1 MNRHAPAGAWKRE
14 VSFMKWSASRG
25 LVALLA
31 VLTMAATSRGARA
44 LSLDAALRE
53 AATANPT
60 LASRREAV
68 EAARRRVA
76 PAGAWSSPMAELGVI
91 NVPVGGGFDSDPM
104 TMKTIGIEQRVPL
117 FGANGLSRRSADA
130 AARAEGASLES
141 ASYGIYASVW
151 EAYADAY
158 YAGQLA
164 ELSREH
170 RGDMGQL
177 VLSARARY
185 ESGRGRL
192 EDMLRAQAEQ
202 ARALSDLAGYEGE
215 ERGARARLAAIL
227 GRDGAA
233 LADTLAPPPVAT
245 LPEDA
250 NTLIAALDAAHP
262 RLRELQDQTDRYAL
276 AAEAS
281 RRAVWPDLQ
290 LGFEYGFREPI
301 AGMSQPDMWSAHVGF
316 MLPVFAGSNE
326 RAQGAE
332 MEAMAGSMK
341 HELRAAT
348 LELDQQVRTLHAT
361 ARADE
366 RAVALLA
373 DTVVV
378 TQRRAVAASMSA
390 YDAGVADLWRVFEA
404 MHELYGEE
412 IMLTRAHQ
420 DLARSQARLLAM
432 TARGDWSGLTLP
444 EIKGDER

>member
-1 MNRHAPAGAWKRE
+1 
-14 VSFMKWSASRG
+14 MKSSASRG
-25 LVALLA
+25 TIALLA
-31 VLTMAATSRGARA
+31 VLTLAATSRGARA

-53 AATANPT
+53 AAAANPT
-60 LASRREAV
+60 LAGRRQAA
-68 EAARRRVA
+68 EAAHRRIA
-76 PAGAWSSPMAELGVI
+76 PAGAWPSPMAEVGLI

-104 TMKTIGIEQRVPL
+104 TMKMVGIEQRVPV

-130 AARAEGASLES
+130 AAKAEGASLER
-141 ASYGIYASVW
+141 ASYEIYAAAW

-158 YAGQLA
+158 YAGQLT
-164 ELSREH
+164 ELSRNH

-177 VLSARARY
+177 VASARARY

-192 EDMLRAQAEQ
+192 EDVLRAQAEQ

-233 LADTLAPPPVAT
+233 LTDTLAPPPVVS
-245 LPEDA
+245 LPDDA
-250 NTLIAALDAAHP
+250 NALIAALGEQHP
-262 RLRELQDQTDRYAL
+262 RLRELQDQSDRYAL
-276 AAEAS
+276 AAQAA
-281 RRAVWPDLQ
+281 RRSEWPDLQ

-301 AGMSQPDMWSAHVGF
+301 AGMSQPNMWTARVGF

-348 LELDQQVRTLHAT
+348 LELDQQVRGLHAT
-361 ARADE
+361 ALADA
-366 RAVALLA
+366 RSVSLLA
-373 DTVVV
+373 DTVLV
-378 TQRRAVAASMSA
+378 TQHRAVAASMSA

-404 MHELYGEE
+404 MHELYSEE
-412 IMLTRAHQ
+412 VMLMRAHQ
-420 DLARSQARLLAM
+420 DLARTQARLLAT
-432 TARGDWSGLTLP
+432 TARADLFGLTLP
-444 EIKGDER
+444 EVKGDER